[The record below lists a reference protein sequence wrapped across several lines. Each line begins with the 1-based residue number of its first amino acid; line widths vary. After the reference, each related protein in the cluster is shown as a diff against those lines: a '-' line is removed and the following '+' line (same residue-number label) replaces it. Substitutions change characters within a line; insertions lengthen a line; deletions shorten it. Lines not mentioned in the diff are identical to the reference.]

1 MEQEQE
7 EEEGSLESLL
17 KWAAEIGISDSPSS
31 NRPLSSSSSSS
42 SSCLGQ
48 SLSVSQF
55 PDSGGRGLAAVRD
68 LRKGELILRVPKSA
82 LITTQILLKDHPPLS
97 LSINKHSSLSSTQIL
112 TVCLL
117 YKMGKEKMQFHD
129 CEKAEHRETER
140 DMEEEEEED
149 GSLESLL
156 KWAAEI
162 GISDSPSSNRPL
174 SSSSSS
180 SCLGQSLSVSQFPD
194 SGGRGLAAIRDLRK
208 GKLILRVPKSALIT
222 TQILLKDQPLSLSI
236 NKHPSLS
243 STQILTVCFYP
254 AVTIRYHVLVNLRH
268 KLSKF
273 VFQDYKFVLS
283 LNIVNDAIW
292 AAEKAT
298 VKAEFDWKEAI
309 SLMKELKLNHR
320 LLTFRA
326 WLWASASI
334 SSRTLHVPWDN
345 AGCLCPVGDL
355 FNYAAPGEEDF
366 DSEDP
371 FVSEDSSSRKNASS
385 MQVNFS
391 WNGDTTEQFDV
402 EQIDPNLPRL
412 TDGGYEDNVSAYC
425 FYARR
430 NYKKGEQVLLSY
442 GTYTN
447 LELLEHYGFL
457 LDKNPND
464 KAFIPLEPEIYS
476 SCSWPKDS
484 LYIHPNGKPSFTLL
498 SALRLW
504 LTPPSQRRSVG
515 HLVYSGSQLSAKNE
529 IIVMGWIVKNCN
541 VILNKFVTSIE
552 EDKLLLRTIDKMQDF
567 CTPTE
572 LERLLSAFEGEAR
585 VFAETKGLI
594 NGETGVNLL
603 QSRQMRRYMDRW
615 KLAVQW
621 RLGYKKTLADC
632 IAYCSKLIDPK
643 WAIRVYLNILFVFSI
658 KKEFKF
664 FVEKKNF
671 NLNIFFELKKI
682 NILNVSLKIINRKHD
697 IYWLVFVF
705 KKRYRCNNTKIYNLY
720 YYLFIILVV

>member
-1 MEQEQE
+1 MEEEE

-31 NRPLSSSSSSS
+31 NRPLSSS

-82 LITTQILLKDHPPLS
+82 LITTQILLKD
-97 LSINKHSSLSSTQIL
+97 
-112 TVCLL
+112 
-117 YKMGKEKMQFHD
+117 
-129 CEKAEHRETER
+129 
-140 DMEEEEEED
+140 
-149 GSLESLL
+149 
-156 KWAAEI
+156 
-162 GISDSPSSNRPL
+162 
-174 SSSSSS
+174 
-180 SCLGQSLSVSQFPD
+180 
-194 SGGRGLAAIRDLRK
+194 
-208 GKLILRVPKSALIT
+208 
-222 TQILLKDQPLSLSI
+222 QPLSLSI

-243 STQILTVCFYP
+243 STQILTVCLLYEMGKGKSSWWY
-254 AVTIRYHVLVNLRH
+254 RYLMQLPRSYDT
-268 KLSKF
+268 LPCF
-273 VFQDYKFVLS
+273 GQFEAQAFQ
-283 LNIVNDAIW
+283 VNDAIW

-309 SLMKELKLNHR
+309 SLMKELKLNRR

-371 FVSEDSSSRKNASS
+371 FVSEDSSSRRNASS
-385 MQVNFS
+385 VQVNFS

-402 EQIDPNLPRL
+402 EQIDPDLLRL
-412 TDGGYEDNVSAYC
+412 TDGGYEDDVSAYC

-464 KAFIPLEPEIYS
+464 KAFVPLEPEIYS

-484 LYIHPNGKPSFTLL
+484 LYIHPNGKPSFALL

-541 VILNKFVTSIE
+541 VILKKFVTSIE
-552 EDKLLLRTIDKMQDF
+552 EDKLLLHTIDKMQDF

-585 VFAETKGLI
+585 VFADTKGLI

-632 IAYCSKLIDPK
+632 IAYCSKVID
-643 WAIRVYLNILFVFSI
+643 
-658 KKEFKF
+658 KF
-664 FVEKKNF
+664 TSEND
-671 NLNIFFELKKI
+671 
-682 NILNVSLKIINRKHD
+682 STMIISTHNS
-697 IYWLVFVF
+697 
-705 KKRYRCNNTKIYNLY
+705 T
-720 YYLFIILVV
+720 

>member
-1 MEQEQE
+1 MEEEE

-17 KWAAEIGISDSPSS
+17 TWAAEIGISDSPSS
-31 NRPLSSSSSSS
+31 NRPL
-42 SSCLGQ
+42 
-48 SLSVSQF
+48 
-55 PDSGGRGLAAVRD
+55 
-68 LRKGELILRVPKSA
+68 
-82 LITTQILLKDHPPLS
+82 
-97 LSINKHSSLSSTQIL
+97 
-112 TVCLL
+112 
-117 YKMGKEKMQFHD
+117 
-129 CEKAEHRETER
+129 
-140 DMEEEEEED
+140 
-149 GSLESLL
+149 
-156 KWAAEI
+156 
-162 GISDSPSSNRPL
+162 
-174 SSSSSS
+174 SSSSS

-208 GKLILRVPKSALIT
+208 GELILRVPKSALIT

-243 STQILTVCFYP
+243 STQ
-254 AVTIRYHVLVNLRH
+254 
-268 KLSKF
+268 
-273 VFQDYKFVLS
+273 
-283 LNIVNDAIW
+283 VNDAIW

-309 SLMKELKLNHR
+309 SLMKELKLNRR

-391 WNGDTTEQFDV
+391 WNGDSTEQFDV

-632 IAYCSKLIDPK
+632 IAYCSKRKGIDGMVVGMVGNEGIVVGMVGSE
-643 WAIRVYLNILFVFSI
+643 AAGNGGRVTLGSVGMVVGNAGFGKDDGIWVLGKGGNVVFGKVGATGI
-658 KKEFKF
+658 
-664 FVEKKNF
+664 VGNGG
-671 NLNIFFELKKI
+671 
-682 NILNVSLKIINRKHD
+682 NVA
-697 IYWLVFVF
+697 
-705 KKRYRCNNTKIYNLY
+705 
-720 YYLFIILVV
+720 